1 MVVWWFLGA
10 LAVYASYRHGLRR
23 GGADGVLG
31 LGGWIR
37 VLVYTLCAVP
47 GLVLLQS
54 VLHHLGLPPSIAS
67 TVGIAAILGLVM
79 LSGHAAASCADD
91 ARFRRGARVESRLA
105 QSPDLSS
112 HGQLMIGGIAI
123 PEADEPKHFK
133 CIGTTG
139 TGKSTAIGALLATAL
154 ARGDRAVIADP
165 DGGYLARTYC
175 AERGDLILNPF
186 DARSAVWQ
194 PFAELREPQ
203 DPRELARALIGTA
216 SGEAAAWNSY
226 AETFLAGLLEQLS
239 RMPGSPVSELY
250 RLLSSAPTSELR
262 AVLAGTAA
270 APLVE
275 SGNERMFGSVRAIA
289 MSRLSALPAIIRQ
302 TGPAASVRAWV
313 RDGQGVLYL
322 PYRADQIATLKNL
335 ISAWMRLA
343 IFETM
348 TLGESERRLWFIVD
362 ELDALGAIDGL
373 KDALARLRKF
383 GGRCVL
389 GFQSIAQVSGTYGEA
404 EARTIVENCATTLIL
419 RCSASEGGGTARFAS
434 QLIGQREVERLQE
447 TRSRADGEV
456 RERISRTRQVALES
470 AVLPAEIEALAD
482 LEGYLKVAS
491 SPHWHEVRLSV
502 PIRL

>member
-1 MVVWWFLGA
+1 
-10 LAVYASYRHGLRR
+10 
-23 GGADGVLG
+23 
-31 LGGWIR
+31 
-37 VLVYTLCAVP
+37 
-47 GLVLLQS
+47 
-54 VLHHLGLPPSIAS
+54 
-67 TVGIAAILGLVM
+67 
-79 LSGHAAASCADD
+79 
-91 ARFRRGARVESRLA
+91 
-105 QSPDLSS
+105 
-112 HGQLMIGGIAI
+112 
-123 PEADEPKHFK
+123 
-133 CIGTTG
+133 
-139 TGKSTAIGALLATAL
+139 
-154 ARGDRAVIADP
+154 
-165 DGGYLARTYC
+165 
-175 AERGDLILNPF
+175 
-186 DARSAVWQ
+186 
-194 PFAELREPQ
+194 
-203 DPRELARALIGTA
+203 
-216 SGEAAAWNSY
+216 
-226 AETFLAGLLEQLS
+226 
-239 RMPGSPVSELY
+239 
-250 RLLSSAPTSELR
+250 
-262 AVLAGTAA
+262 
-270 APLVE
+270 
-275 SGNERMFGSVRAIA
+275 
-289 MSRLSALPAIIRQ
+289 
-302 TGPAASVRAWV
+302 
-313 RDGQGVLYL
+313 
-322 PYRADQIATLKNL
+322 LKNL